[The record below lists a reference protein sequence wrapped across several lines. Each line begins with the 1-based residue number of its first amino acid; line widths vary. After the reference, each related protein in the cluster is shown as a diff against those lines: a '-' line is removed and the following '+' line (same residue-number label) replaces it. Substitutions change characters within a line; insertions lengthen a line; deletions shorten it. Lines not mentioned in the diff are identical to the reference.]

1 MGPLYFSHLSR
12 LKIHHYPLPIHPSRV
27 LQHHKH
33 QTTCEIVE
41 VSKTRSADS
50 GRATAMEYA
59 LEPRLEPHGYETIEA
74 TQNRLDRVVLALNT
88 SRNALQRS
96 EASVREKTMA
106 IIDQQRNNILGTDR
120 SNERHQQSIALQVQ
134 QQRLATAER
143 AIRKKLDQL
152 TVNETQLLH
161 AFRALEDRIVLD
173 RAMKAYQVEEQ
184 QQQEEARARSEMITR
199 LIEEQSRAVRQL
211 QQEEDDEQKRKE
223 QPRSTKESTSS
234 ATTKKK
240 NTHKSNPD
248 DGCSI
253 CLIPVRSSCCN
264 DLFHSDH

>member
-1 MGPLYFSHLSR
+1 
-12 LKIHHYPLPIHPSRV
+12 
-27 LQHHKH
+27 
-33 QTTCEIVE
+33 
-41 VSKTRSADS
+41 
-50 GRATAMEYA
+50 MEYA
-59 LEPRLEPHGYETIEA
+59 LEPRLEPHGFETIEA

-96 EASVREKTMA
+96 EASVREKTKA
-106 IIDQQRNNILGTDR
+106 VIDQQRNNILGTDR

-152 TVNETQLLH
+152 MANETQLLH

-211 QQEEDDEQKRKE
+211 QQEEDDERERKE
-223 QPRSTKESTSS
+223 QPAGETKTSTTTT
-234 ATTKKK
+234 TTKKK
-240 NTHKSNPD
+240 NTQHQSNPID
-248 DGCSI
+248 DGCSV
-253 CLIPVRSSCCN
+253 CLIPVRFTLNATTVSFRQLTIHHKHS
-264 DLFHSDH
+264 LFTGPRTIAFLD

>member
-1 MGPLYFSHLSR
+1 
-12 LKIHHYPLPIHPSRV
+12 
-27 LQHHKH
+27 
-33 QTTCEIVE
+33 
-41 VSKTRSADS
+41 
-50 GRATAMEYA
+50 MEYS
-59 LEPRLEPHGYETIEA
+59 LEPGLEPHGFETIEA

-106 IIDQQRNNILGTDR
+106 VIDQQRNNILGTDR

-152 TVNETQLLH
+152 MVNETQLLH

-223 QPRSTKESTSS
+223 QRRSPKESVSS
-234 ATTKKK
+234 ATAAKKK
-240 NTHKSNPD
+240 NTFEKSNPD

>member
-1 MGPLYFSHLSR
+1 
-12 LKIHHYPLPIHPSRV
+12 
-27 LQHHKH
+27 
-33 QTTCEIVE
+33 
-41 VSKTRSADS
+41 
-50 GRATAMEYA
+50 MEYS
-59 LEPRLEPHGYETIEA
+59 LEPRLEPHGFETIEA

-106 IIDQQRNNILGTDR
+106 VIDQQRNILGTDR

-152 TVNETQLLH
+152 MVNETQLLH

>member
-1 MGPLYFSHLSR
+1 
-12 LKIHHYPLPIHPSRV
+12 
-27 LQHHKH
+27 
-33 QTTCEIVE
+33 
-41 VSKTRSADS
+41 
-50 GRATAMEYA
+50 MEYA
-59 LEPRLEPHGYETIEA
+59 LEPRLEPHGFETIEA

-106 IIDQQRNNILGTDR
+106 VIDQQRNNILGTDR

-152 TVNETQLLH
+152 MVNETQLLH

-184 QQQEEARARSEMITR
+184 QQQEEARARSEMITK

-223 QPRSTKESTSS
+223 QPRETKTST
-234 ATTKKK
+234 TTKKK
-240 NTHKSNPD
+240 ITHQSNPVD
-248 DGCSI
+248 DGCSV
-253 CLIPVRSSCCN
+253 CLIPVRFTLNATTVSFRQLTIHHKHS
-264 DLFHSDH
+264 LFTGPRTIAFLD